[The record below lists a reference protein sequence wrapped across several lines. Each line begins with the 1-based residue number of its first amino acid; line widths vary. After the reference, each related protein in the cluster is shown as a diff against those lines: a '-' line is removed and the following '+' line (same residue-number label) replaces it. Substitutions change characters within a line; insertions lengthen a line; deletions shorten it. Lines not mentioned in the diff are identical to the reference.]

1 MVQNSH
7 PPAVAAEPIT
17 TRVLLQEMDLHWA
30 NNAGLRANTRKRYLT
45 PIRRFLTAQFPAG
58 DIDWAAVT
66 PTAIAAFV
74 TTELQRHSNRSTQ
87 RNLCTAIRCLLR
99 YVQLKYSF
107 PSGTELLLPR
117 LPQWRQAALPQALS
131 DNQLETLLTTCS
143 GHLPGDVRCRSLL
156 LLFTRLGMRTGEVA
170 ALSID
175 DIDWIGGS
183 ILIKGSKNRRDRS
196 LPLPFD
202 VGEAL
207 VAYLRNPRPPTAPR
221 VVFPASL
228 PPFSSTQ
235 NYNRVRAEIR
245 KLLRKAGIRGVR
257 LGAHVLRHT
266 SACTLVNNG
275 ASFKEVADVLGHKSL
290 QTTAIYAK
298 LDLTHLAAVALPWNG
313 GGQ

>member
-1 MVQNSH
+1 MVQNLH

-17 TRVLLQEMDLHWA
+17 TRVLLQEIDLHWA
-30 NNAGLRANTRKRYLT
+30 NNAGLRENTRKRYLT
-45 PIRRFLTAQFPAG
+45 PIRRVLTAQFPAG
-58 DIDWAAVT
+58 EIDWAAFA
-66 PTAIAAFV
+66 PTAIAGFV

-87 RNLCTAIRCLLR
+87 RNFCTAIRCLLR
-99 YVQLKYSF
+99 YMQLKYSL

-131 DNQLETLLTTCS
+131 DNQLEALLATCS

-183 ILIKGSKNRRDRS
+183 ILIRGSKNRRDRS
-196 LPLPFD
+196 LPLPLD

-207 VAYLRNPRPPTAPR
+207 VAYLRNSRPPTAPR

-228 PPFSSTQ
+228 PPFSATQ

-266 SACTLVNNG
+266 SACTMVNNG

-298 LDLTHLAAVALPWNG
+298 LDLTHLAAVALPWSG